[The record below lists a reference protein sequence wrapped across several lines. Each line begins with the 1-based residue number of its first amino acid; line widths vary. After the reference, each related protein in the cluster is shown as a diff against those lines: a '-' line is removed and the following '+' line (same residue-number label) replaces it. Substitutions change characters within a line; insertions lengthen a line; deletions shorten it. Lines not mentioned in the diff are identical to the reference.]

1 MSKIERYFRPVL
13 VLIILIKLLMAYLMP
28 ITSDESYF
36 YLWGQFPAL
45 NYYDHPPL
53 TGWIMA
59 LFGLLGHH
67 IFFARLFTLAS
78 GLLIALGIH
87 RIVSHGFKAPDKAR
101 LICLA
106 FLVSPL
112 HMLMVLITTDMPLML
127 FVFLSGAAFFF
138 ALKRRSDW
146 IMLLA
151 GVFWGLAVL
160 SKYFAVLLWI
170 AFACALFLGKRR
182 QPVRNLF
189 LLTTGALPLLLLH
202 LYANYQNCWTN
213 ILFNVI
219 NRNQQVTW
227 KISGL
232 LTFAAF
238 QIYLATPWVLYYL
251 IRNAKPVARE
261 IKAHGNL
268 FIWLLGVP
276 VALLAVVS
284 LHHTGLHWAISFY
297 PFLFLLLVPLP
308 ARQIKRIVIFSTA
321 LSVLHVVPLL
331 TLLSLPVETFKG
343 LPYYHD
349 LVLCKYGRQ
358 LYHEIETRFGPYDV
372 LATNG
377 YYTSAAMTYHSGEHV
392 IVFLDDSK
400 HGREDDKLTDFRTLD
415 GKNILILST
424 LPFEKDYAP
433 YFDALQFHTLTLH
446 GSIFHVVVG
455 HHFRYAVYRDRF
467 LKRILKQWYAIPDFL
482 PRGDCYFKRRYFE
495 GP

>member
-151 GVFWGLAVL
+151 GVFWGLV
-160 SKYFAVLLWI
+160 
-170 AFACALFLGKRR
+170 G
-182 QPVRNLF
+182 
-189 LLTTGALPLLLLH
+189 
-202 LYANYQNCWTN
+202 
-213 ILFNVI
+213 
-219 NRNQQVTW
+219 
-227 KISGL
+227 
-232 LTFAAF
+232 
-238 QIYLATPWVLYYL
+238 
-251 IRNAKPVARE
+251 
-261 IKAHGNL
+261 
-268 FIWLLGVP
+268 GVP
-276 VALLAVVS
+276 
-284 LHHTGLHWAISFY
+284 
-297 PFLFLLLVPLP
+297 
-308 ARQIKRIVIFSTA
+308 
-321 LSVLHVVPLL
+321 
-331 TLLSLPVETFKG
+331 
-343 LPYYHD
+343 
-349 LVLCKYGRQ
+349 
-358 LYHEIETRFGPYDV
+358 
-372 LATNG
+372 
-377 YYTSAAMTYHSGEHV
+377 
-392 IVFLDDSK
+392 
-400 HGREDDKLTDFRTLD
+400 
-415 GKNILILST
+415 
-424 LPFEKDYAP
+424 
-433 YFDALQFHTLTLH
+433 
-446 GSIFHVVVG
+446 
-455 HHFRYAVYRDRF
+455 
-467 LKRILKQWYAIPDFL
+467 
-482 PRGDCYFKRRYFE
+482 
-495 GP
+495 